1 MVANIVI
8 ILMQIFFVI
17 VNLKINSVIK
27 LINFI
32 DNIIIPVTD
41 FLNNYCSSCF
51 DFESSNCSFNYSCL
65 TEDYFIMKIILKN
78 FILIKRSIVLEFFR
92 DLKFLFFYF
101 KYYFIKY
108 FLSDFVNFKFPLIDF
123 AICCQ
128 FLVFF

>member
-8 ILMQIFFVI
+8 ILIQIFFVI

-51 DFESSNCSFNYSCL
+51 A
-65 TEDYFIMKIILKN
+65 
-78 FILIKRSIVLEFFR
+78 LI
-92 DLKFLFFYF
+92 
-101 KYYFIKY
+101 
-108 FLSDFVNFKFPLIDF
+108 NN
-123 AICCQ
+123 
-128 FLVFF
+128 